1 MTCREVLDFLLDYLA
16 LELPEPQ
23 VAEFERHLAACPSCV
38 AYLKS
43 YEQTIQLSQSL
54 ADAAPDAP
62 PAELANELP
71 EDLVAAILKARTQ
84 P

>member
-1 MTCREVLDFLLDYLA
+1 MTCREVLDFLMDYLA
-16 LELPEPQ
+16 LDLPEPQ
-23 VAEFERHLAACPSCV
+23 VAAFERHLATCPSCV

-43 YEQTIQLSQSL
+43 YEQTVQLGRSVA
-54 ADAAPDAP
+54 ADDP
-62 PAELANELP
+62 EELP

>member
-1 MTCREVLDFLLDYLA
+1 MTCREVLDFLMDYLA

-43 YEQTIQLSQSL
+43 YEQTVQLGQSL
-54 ADAAPDAP
+54 AAVDSDEPSEDV
-62 PAELANELP
+62 P
-71 EDLVAAILKARTQ
+71 EDLVAAILKARIE

>member
-1 MTCREVLDFLLDYLA
+1 MTCREVLDFLMDYLA

-43 YEQTIQLSQSL
+43 YEQTVQLGQSL
-54 ADAAPDAP
+54 AAAASDEPSEDV
-62 PAELANELP
+62 P
-71 EDLVAAILKARTQ
+71 EDLVAAILKARPQ